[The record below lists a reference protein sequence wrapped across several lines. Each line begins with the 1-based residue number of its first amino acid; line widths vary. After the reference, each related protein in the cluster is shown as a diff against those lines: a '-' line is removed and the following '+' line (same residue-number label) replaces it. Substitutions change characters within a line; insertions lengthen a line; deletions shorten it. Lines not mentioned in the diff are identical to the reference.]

1 MGYGVCFLEN
11 KKGALLG
18 APFLRKIVRFAILSL
33 CFELGIQ
40 VWPLF
45 EIRYEFKLSVELF
58 LPNFNQV

>member
-1 MGYGVCFLEN
+1 MPQFFIN
-11 KKGALLG
+11 KKGAFIT
-18 APFLRKIVRFAILSL
+18 PQFLRKIVRFAILSL

-45 EIRYEFKLSVELF
+45 ENRYEFKLSVELF